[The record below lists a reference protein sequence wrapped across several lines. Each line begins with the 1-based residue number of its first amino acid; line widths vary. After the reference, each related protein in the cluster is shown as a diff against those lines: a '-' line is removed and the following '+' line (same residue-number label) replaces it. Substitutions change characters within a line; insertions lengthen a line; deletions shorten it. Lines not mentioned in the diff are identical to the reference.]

1 MEVVD
6 PVKQGDGIKAYV
18 TYTVKTTSDIPS
30 YNKSPYKVVRRYN
43 DFVWLYEQLTL
54 ENEGYIIPPLP
65 EKMAIGR
72 FSAEFIE
79 ARRRGLEIFLNAVG
93 KNLVLKKSKILK
105 TFLTASGSS
114 FAKKRD
120 ESKLKLDAASA
131 SKVMSILG
139 KSLLDVGNKTAELAK
154 NTVSI

>member
-30 YNKSPYKVVRRYN
+30 YNKSPYEVVRRYN